1 MAETIDEDIN
11 DIEIV
16 AQTVRYA
23 RAAPPR
29 RKAETILAFLKRDY
43 PQVEERRIL
52 ACMKQAADM
61 LLQQH
66 H

>member
-1 MAETIDEDIN
+1 MAETIVEDIS

-29 RKAETILAFLKRDY
+29 RKAKTILAFLKRDY
-43 PQVEERRIL
+43 PHLEERRIL

-61 LLQQH
+61 LLKQH
-66 H
+66 N